1 MEKSDMANNASP
13 YPTLDQTNFD
23 SATAPPSYEQSQFQ
37 GNPAGPPPN
46 QMKPP
51 YNPNADG
58 DLRQRQVSEFQFH
71 EFFFFFFKNKL
82 SINTHS

>member
-1 MEKSDMANNASP
+1 MANNASP

-37 GNPAGPPPN
+37 GNPAGSPPN

-51 YNPNADG
+51 FNPNANAAG
-58 DLRQRQVSEFQFH
+58 DLRQRQVRYLILIQFD
-71 EFFFFFFKNKL
+71 EFFFVKN
-82 SINTHS
+82 

>member
-1 MEKSDMANNASP
+1 MANNASP

-23 SATAPPSYEQSQFQ
+23 SATAPPSYDQSQFQ

-51 YNPNADG
+51 FNPNADG
-58 DLRQRQVSEFQFH
+58 DLRQRQVREFQFH
-71 EFFFFFFKNKL
+71 EFFFSSF
-82 SINTHS
+82 SRIN